1 MVYKR
6 QALLKDS
13 VPFSPL
19 PRPRPPQ
26 VLKYLRVSGQLRA
39 TLNST
44 EGAEDENQSWW
55 VSQLSK
61 EGFSLQEHGLVKINR
76 HAEVISKY
84 GESQADKASVSE
96 CQENIQG
103 PLSLDHLRNEKRRET
118 SGE

>member
-1 MVYKR
+1 MCPSPR
-6 QALLKDS
+6 FP
-13 VPFSPL
+13 VPA
-19 PRPRPPQ
+19 PPQ